1 MAELAAEDV
10 KNNAGQDIN
19 FFQGQFINKEHK
31 ERLKD
36 PVYRAEYDVALKDY
50 KNDVKQNRKSASPRR
65 QQQSSP
71 KNIQSGVA
79 MLQK

>member
-1 MAELAAEDV
+1 MKMAAIAKEDV

-19 FFQGQFINKEHK
+19 FFQGQFMNKEHK

-50 KNDVKQNRKSASPRR
+50 KDDVKQNRKSASPRNR
-65 QQQSSP
+65 Q
-71 KNIQSGVA
+71 
-79 MLQK
+79 